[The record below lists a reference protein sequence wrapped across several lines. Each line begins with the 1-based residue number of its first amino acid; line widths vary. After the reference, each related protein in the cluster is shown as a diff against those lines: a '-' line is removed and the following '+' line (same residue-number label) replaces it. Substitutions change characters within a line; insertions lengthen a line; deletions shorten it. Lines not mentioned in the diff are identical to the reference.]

1 MRTLFLALVLSTQA
15 LAANKAETYGKFVNE
30 KAPVVALPKAI
41 ADYKDGTSPIHTEG
55 TVKKVCQMKGCWM
68 TLEDQGKSVRVVFK
82 GYSFFVGKTLE
93 GKKVVTEGVLQKKT
107 ETVERQKHLMEDAG
121 ASKEEIAK
129 ITQPLET
136 FQFEATAVKTI

>member
-1 MRTLFLALVLSTQA
+1 MRKLFLAALLSAQA
-15 LAANKAETYGKFVNE
+15 VAANKAEVYGKFINE
-30 KAPVVALPKAI
+30 KAPVVTLPKAI
-41 ADYKDGTSPIHTEG
+41 AEFKEGATPIHTEG

-93 GKKVVTEGVLQKKT
+93 GKKVLTEGVLQKKT
-107 ETVERQKHLMEDAG
+107 ETVERQKHLLEDGG

-129 ITQPLET
+129 VKEPLET
-136 FQFEATAVKTI
+136 YQFEATAVRTI